1 MDAAAALKGSH
12 AAASDG
18 GMPAPLA
25 GLLAR
30 KKPAEV
36 FWGEV
41 EARGH
46 WPLLCKLM
54 TAMCCLPHAN
64 ADCERVFSALR
75 LVKSRLRT
83 RLLHSTLQ
91 ALMRCK
97 LNAAA
102 FGMDSA
108 SWQPS
113 QQLLITASGKLSG
126 LWRQKNDKAKQ
137 ARQARQ
143 AAAAAAATAAADD
156 AEIVDVEQVAE
167 NDQALQMLQDDSAW
181 GEWMAAHQ
189 EELTALLLADDE
201 GVLRSGAVME

>member
-1 MDAAAALKGSH
+1 
-12 AAASDG
+12 
-18 GMPAPLA
+18 
-25 GLLAR
+25 
-30 KKPAEV
+30 
-36 FWGEV
+36 
-41 EARGH
+41 
-46 WPLLCKLM
+46 
-54 TAMCCLPHAN
+54 
-64 ADCERVFSALR
+64 
-75 LVKSRLRT
+75 
-83 RLLHSTLQ
+83 
-91 ALMRCK
+91 MRCK

-108 SWQPS
+108 SCLWQPS
-113 QQLLITASGKLSG
+113 QQLLIRASGKLSG

-143 AAAAAAATAAADD
+143 AAAATAAADD